1 MASGMC
7 FNELNYKRER
17 GVHIMGLIGIWCL
30 LLLGVIYM
38 VFDFLWWLLQI
49 IANWNIFTKAGEA
62 GWKSIIPVYSDYI
75 SYKIAWQPSYFW
87 LVFVLGIITS
97 VANGMADP
105 NGTNTTILLIVS
117 LIRIILAIISILYCI
132 KLSRAFG
139 HGIGFAIGLIFLQ
152 PIFML
157 ILGFGNDPYYGAD
170 R

>member
-1 MASGMC
+1 
-7 FNELNYKRER
+7 
-17 GVHIMGLIGIWCL
+17 MGLIGIGGL
-30 LLLGVIYM
+30 LLLGGIYL
-38 VFDFLWWLLQI
+38 VFAFIWWLLQI

-139 HGIGFAIGLIFLQ
+139 HGIGFVIGLIFLQ

>member
-17 GVHIMGLIGIWCL
+17 GVQIMGLIGIGGL
-30 LLLGVIYM
+30 LLLGGIYL
-38 VFDFLWWLLQI
+38 VFAFIWWLLQI

-105 NGTNTTILLIVS
+105 NETNTTILLIVS

>member
-1 MASGMC
+1 
-7 FNELNYKRER
+7 
-17 GVHIMGLIGIWCL
+17 MGLIGIGGL
-30 LLLGVIYM
+30 LLLGDIYL
-38 VFDFLWWLLQI
+38 VFAFIWWLLQI

-62 GWKSIIPVYSDYI
+62 RWKSIIPVYSDYI

-105 NGTNTTILLIVS
+105 NGTNTTILHIVS

-139 HGIGFAIGLIFLQ
+139 HGIGFAIGLMFLQ

>member
-1 MASGMC
+1 
-7 FNELNYKRER
+7 
-17 GVHIMGLIGIWCL
+17 MGLIGIGGL
-30 LLLGVIYM
+30 LLLGGIYL
-38 VFDFLWWLLQI
+38 VFAFIWWLLQI

-97 VANGMADP
+97 VANGMAVP

>member
-1 MASGMC
+1 
-7 FNELNYKRER
+7 
-17 GVHIMGLIGIWCL
+17 MGLIGIGGL
-30 LLLGVIYM
+30 LLLGGICL
-38 VFDFLWWLLQI
+38 VFAFIWWLLQI

-105 NGTNTTILLIVS
+105 NGTITTILLIVS

-139 HGIGFAIGLIFLQ
+139 HGIGFAIGLMFLQ

>member
-1 MASGMC
+1 
-7 FNELNYKRER
+7 
-17 GVHIMGLIGIWCL
+17 MGLIGIGGL
-30 LLLGVIYM
+30 LLLGGIYL
-38 VFDFLWWLLQI
+38 VFAFIWWLLQI

-105 NGTNTTILLIVS
+105 NGTYTTILLIVS

>member
-1 MASGMC
+1 
-7 FNELNYKRER
+7 
-17 GVHIMGLIGIWCL
+17 MGLIGIGGL
-30 LLLGVIYM
+30 LLLGGIYL
-38 VFDFLWWLLQI
+38 VFAFIWWLLQI

-62 GWKSIIPVYSDYI
+62 GWKGIIPVYSDYI

-105 NGTNTTILLIVS
+105 NGPNTTILLIVS

>member
-1 MASGMC
+1 
-7 FNELNYKRER
+7 
-17 GVHIMGLIGIWCL
+17 MGLIGIGGL
-30 LLLGVIYM
+30 LLLGGIYL
-38 VFDFLWWLLQI
+38 VFAFIWWLLQI

-105 NGTNTTILLIVS
+105 NGTITTILLIVS

-139 HGIGFAIGLIFLQ
+139 HGSGFAIVLMFLQ
-152 PIFML
+152 PSFML

>member
-1 MASGMC
+1 
-7 FNELNYKRER
+7 
-17 GVHIMGLIGIWCL
+17 MGLIGIGGL
-30 LLLGVIYM
+30 LLLGGIYL
-38 VFDFLWWLLQI
+38 VFAFIWWLLQI
-49 IANWNIFTKAGEA
+49 IANWNILTKAGEA

-105 NGTNTTILLIVS
+105 NGTITTILLIVS

-139 HGIGFAIGLIFLQ
+139 HGIGFAIGLMFLQ

>member
-1 MASGMC
+1 
-7 FNELNYKRER
+7 
-17 GVHIMGLIGIWCL
+17 MGLIGIGGL
-30 LLLGVIYM
+30 LLLGGIYL
-38 VFDFLWWLLQI
+38 VFAFIWWLLQI

-105 NGTNTTILLIVS
+105 NGTITTILLIVS

-132 KLSRAFG
+132 KLSRALG
-139 HGIGFAIGLIFLQ
+139 HGIGFAIGLMFLQ

>member
-1 MASGMC
+1 
-7 FNELNYKRER
+7 
-17 GVHIMGLIGIWCL
+17 MGLIGIGGL
-30 LLLGVIYM
+30 LLLGGIYL
-38 VFDFLWWLLQI
+38 VFAFIWWLLQI

-105 NGTNTTILLIVS
+105 YGTNTTILLIVS

>member
-17 GVHIMGLIGIWCL
+17 GVQIMGLIGIGGL
-30 LLLGVIYM
+30 LLLGGIYL
-38 VFDFLWWLLQI
+38 VFAFIWWLLQI

-87 LVFVLGIITS
+87 LVF
-97 VANGMADP
+97 P

>member
-1 MASGMC
+1 
-7 FNELNYKRER
+7 
-17 GVHIMGLIGIWCL
+17 MGLIGIGGL
-30 LLLGVIYM
+30 LLLGGIYL
-38 VFDFLWWLLQI
+38 VFAFIWWLLQI

-105 NGTNTTILLIVS
+105 NGTTTTILLIVS

>member
-1 MASGMC
+1 
-7 FNELNYKRER
+7 
-17 GVHIMGLIGIWCL
+17 MGLIGIGGL
-30 LLLGVIYM
+30 LLLGGIYL
-38 VFDFLWWLLQI
+38 VFAFIWWLLQI

-105 NGTNTTILLIVS
+105 NETNTTILLIVS

>member
-1 MASGMC
+1 
-7 FNELNYKRER
+7 
-17 GVHIMGLIGIWCL
+17 MGLIGIGGL
-30 LLLGVIYM
+30 LLLGGIYL
-38 VFDFLWWLLQI
+38 VFAFIWWLLQI

-105 NGTNTTILLIVS
+105 NGTNTTILLLVS

-139 HGIGFAIGLIFLQ
+139 HGIGFAIGLMFLQ

>member
-1 MASGMC
+1 
-7 FNELNYKRER
+7 
-17 GVHIMGLIGIWCL
+17 MGLIGIGGL
-30 LLLGVIYM
+30 LLLGGIYL
-38 VFDFLWWLLQI
+38 VFAFIWWLLQI

-97 VANGMADP
+97 VANGMEDP

-139 HGIGFAIGLIFLQ
+139 HGIGFAIGLMFLQ

>member
-1 MASGMC
+1 
-7 FNELNYKRER
+7 
-17 GVHIMGLIGIWCL
+17 MGLIGIGGL
-30 LLLGVIYM
+30 LLLGGIYL
-38 VFDFLWWLLQI
+38 VFAFIWWLLQI

-105 NGTNTTILLIVS
+105 NGTITTILLIIS

-139 HGIGFAIGLIFLQ
+139 HGIGFAIGLMFLQ

>member
-1 MASGMC
+1 
-7 FNELNYKRER
+7 
-17 GVHIMGLIGIWCL
+17 MGLIGIGGL
-30 LLLGVIYM
+30 LLLGGIYL
-38 VFDFLWWLLQI
+38 VFAFIWWLLQI

-97 VANGMADP
+97 VANGMTDP
-105 NGTNTTILLIVS
+105 NETNTTILLIVS

>member
-17 GVHIMGLIGIWCL
+17 GIQIMGLIGIGGL
-30 LLLGVIYM
+30 LLLGGIYL
-38 VFDFLWWLLQI
+38 VFAFIWWLLQI

-105 NGTNTTILLIVS
+105 NETNTTILLIVS

>member
-1 MASGMC
+1 
-7 FNELNYKRER
+7 
-17 GVHIMGLIGIWCL
+17 MGLIGIGGL
-30 LLLGVIYM
+30 LLLGGIYL
-38 VFDFLWWLLQI
+38 VFAFIWWLLHI

>member
-1 MASGMC
+1 
-7 FNELNYKRER
+7 
-17 GVHIMGLIGIWCL
+17 MGLIGIGGL
-30 LLLGVIYM
+30 LLLGGIYL
-38 VFDFLWWLLQI
+38 VFAFIWWLLQI

-105 NGTNTTILLIVS
+105 NGTHTTILLIVS

>member
-17 GVHIMGLIGIWCL
+17 DVQIMGLIGIGGL
-30 LLLGVIYM
+30 LLLGGIYL
-38 VFDFLWWLLQI
+38 VFAFIWWLLQI